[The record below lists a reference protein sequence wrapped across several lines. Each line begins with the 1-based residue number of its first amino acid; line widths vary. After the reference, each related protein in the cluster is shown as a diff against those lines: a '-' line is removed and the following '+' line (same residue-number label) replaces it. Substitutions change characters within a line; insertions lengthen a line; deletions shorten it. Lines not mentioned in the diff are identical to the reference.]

1 MPTVR
6 GSTLSNY
13 YCIIAEIVRLTN
25 NSAPSSRGL
34 TLHIMLT
41 TFRDSTSIGSGV
53 TDLTDSA
60 VSGDIARGRES
71 GGRFAP
77 NAVSGYIPYLE
88 LELNNN

>member
-1 MPTVR
+1 M
-6 GSTLSNY
+6 SN
-13 YCIIAEIVRLTN
+13 VHQLTN

-60 VSGDIARGRES
+60 VSGDIARGRDK

-77 NAVSGYIPYLE
+77 NAVNGYIPYL
-88 LELNNN
+88 LKN